1 MSNLNLL
8 VNTSLDNFYDS
19 PKVFYVYSNLNNN
32 YYQDFHHFNPILF
45 KLIANQDKNKI
56 TNLINNK
63 IKSNPKI
70 DINMQDNDGDSPL
83 HIAIFLANYDII
95 KILLDNNANVNLVD
109 KWGQT
114 PIHRLYFCLNN
125 TNLLKILELLINY
138 KCNFHKQDV
147 NGNTILHLTLKQLIK
162 LNIKINNILKKFVL
176 KLKFLIPN
184 NIKNNEN
191 ITITDLLIQINI

>member
-8 VNTSLDNFYDS
+8 VNTSLDNFYDN
-19 PKVFYVYSNLNNN
+19 PKIFYVYSNLNNK
-32 YYQDFHHFNPILF
+32 YYQDFHHFDPILF
-45 KLIANQDKNKI
+45 KLIANQDKKKI

-95 KILLDNNANVNLVD
+95 KILLENNANVNLVD

-125 TNLLKILELLINY
+125 IDLFKILELLINH
-138 KCNFHKQDV
+138 KCNFNKQDV

-162 LNIKINNILKKFVL
+162 LNIKTNNILKKFIL
-176 KLKFLIPN
+176 KLKLLIPN

-191 ITITDLLIQINI
+191 ITITELLTQINI